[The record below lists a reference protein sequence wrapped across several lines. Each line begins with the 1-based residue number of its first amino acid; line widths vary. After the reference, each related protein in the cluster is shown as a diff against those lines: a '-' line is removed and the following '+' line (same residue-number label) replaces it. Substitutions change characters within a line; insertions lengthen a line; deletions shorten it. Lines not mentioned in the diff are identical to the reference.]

1 MPGMDRRRP
10 GAAVITALTTTV
22 ALLAGLIA
30 GTAARPLL
38 FLWTVP
44 AGAPLRRSCPTCG
57 APARAA
63 VRLLALPRGRCAA
76 CRTLWSA
83 DRGLPE
89 AAAALTFAVIA
100 ASGLTGW
107 VAAATY
113 WVAACGTA
121 LALIDAKVNRL
132 PNVLTLPA
140 FAGVIVL
147 LGGASVSGEQGSLL
161 RSLAAAAVL
170 GAVFFL
176 MTFGGIGLGDVK
188 LAPTLGALLG
198 WHSWAGLFLGTF
210 AMFALGAV
218 VNLGRGHMHG
228 RVAFG
233 PYMIIGAL
241 GVSVL
246 AS

>member
-1 MPGMDRRRP
+1 M
-10 GAAVITALTTTV
+10 TALTTTV

-38 FLWTVP
+38 FVWTVP
-44 AGAPLRRSCPTCG
+44 AHTPLRRSCPACD
-57 APARAA
+57 APLRAA
-63 VRLLALPRGRCAA
+63 VPLLSPPRGRCSA
-76 CRTLWSA
+76 CRTPWSA

-89 AAAALTFAVIA
+89 AVTAFAFALIA
-100 ASGLTGW
+100 ASGMTGW
-107 VAAATY
+107 TAAAHY

-121 LALIDAKVNRL
+121 LALIDAKVHRL
-132 PNVLTLPA
+132 PNVITLPA

-147 LGGASVSGEQGSLL
+147 LGGAAASGEQGSLL
-161 RSLAAAAVL
+161 RSLAAAAAL

-188 LAPTLGALLG
+188 LAPALGALLG
-198 WHSWAGLFLGTF
+198 WHSWSIVFLGTF

-218 VNLGRGHMHG
+218 VNLVRGRMRG

>member
-1 MPGMDRRRP
+1 MT
-10 GAAVITALTTTV
+10 VLTSAV
-22 ALLAGLIA
+22 ALLAGLLA

-38 FLWTVP
+38 FAWTVP
-44 AGAPLRRSCPTCG
+44 PSAPLRRSCPTCD

-63 VRLLALPRGRCAA
+63 VRLLAPPRGRCAA
-76 CRTLWSA
+76 CRTPWST

-89 AAAALTFAVIA
+89 AMTALAFALIA

-107 VAAATY
+107 IAAAHY
-113 WVAACGTA
+113 WVTACGTA
-121 LALIDAKVNRL
+121 LVLIDAKVNRL

-147 LGGASVSGEQGSLL
+147 LGGAAANGEQGSLL
-161 RSLAAAAVL
+161 RSLAAAAAL

-198 WHSWAGLFLGTF
+198 WHSWAGVFLGTF
-210 AMFALGAV
+210 AMFTLGAT
-218 VNLGRGHMHG
+218 VNLLRGRVRG

-241 GVSVL
+241 CISVCVS
-246 AS
+246 